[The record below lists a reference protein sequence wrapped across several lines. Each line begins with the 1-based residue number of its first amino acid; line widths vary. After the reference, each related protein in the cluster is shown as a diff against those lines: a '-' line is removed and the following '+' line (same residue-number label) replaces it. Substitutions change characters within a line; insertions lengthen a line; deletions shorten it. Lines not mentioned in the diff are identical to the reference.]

1 MVPATSSESTSTTR
15 MTDDLHSRKVNGS
28 ASFRYLN
35 LTESQ
40 AAELKVLIPAT
51 QFGAHHQ
58 TRRTVGSILLDD
70 ASLVMTIEQF
80 RRKHAIAVTDCDVFV
95 SIYSDRND
103 EIWRAPKTVNYI
115 VNVVNCPI
123 VFSFT
128 SA

>member
-1 MVPATSSESTSTTR
+1 MESAP
-15 MTDDLHSRKVNGS
+15 KVNGS

-35 LTESQ
+35 LSDSQ
-40 AAELKVLIPAT
+40 AAELKVLIPAAK
-51 QFGAHHQ
+51 FGIHHQ
-58 TRRTVGSILLDD
+58 TGKNVGSILLDD
-70 ASLVMTIEQF
+70 PAPVMTIEQF

-115 VNVVNCPI
+115 INVVNCPI